1 MIDGAGEKVL
11 CLSEHELMRVLEDS
25 VCRLLHSCPM
35 QQVPVG
41 EFLRAYAKT
50 CGGCLHLKDFGVGT
64 VIDLI
69 AKIPYL
75 AKVLCLSRQLK
86 HSMFCNSEI
95 VICFICKFAAYG
107 SDVVFLICCAY
118 NIVA

>member
-1 MIDGAGEKVL
+1 MVWYGMLTQVMDSASEKVL
-11 CLSEHELMRVLEDS
+11 CLSEQELTRVLEHS
-25 VCRLLHSCPM
+25 VCRLLHSCPT

-50 CGGCLHLKDFGVGT
+50 CGGSLCLEDFGVST

-75 AKVLCLSRQLK
+75 ARVSY
-86 HSMFCNSEI
+86 I
-95 VICFICKFAAYG
+95 V
-107 SDVVFLICCAY
+107 
-118 NIVA
+118 

>member
-1 MIDGAGEKVL
+1 MDNSNEKVL
-11 CLSEHELMRVLEDS
+11 CLSEQELIKVLEHN

-41 EFLRAYAKT
+41 EFLRMYAKT
-50 CGGCLHLKDFGVGT
+50 CGGSLCLEDFGVST

-75 AKVLCLSRQLK
+75 VKVCL
-86 HSMFCNSEI
+86 
-95 VICFICKFAAYG
+95 
-107 SDVVFLICCAY
+107 VV
-118 NIVA
+118 